1 MRQYRYKAIDSDG
14 NYKTG
19 KITAEKQSDVVAT
32 LAESDLEL
40 ISCSVD
46 SDFKLSFNSGI
57 NEKDLI
63 SIFVHLEQLEKSG
76 VSILDSVNDL
86 KETTESS
93 AIKDLMQEVSESI
106 KNGNLFSQTLARY
119 PSKFK
124 PIYIGL
130 ISMGE
135 KTGNLVD
142 AFANIIN
149 DIKWN
154 LEIKRKTFKA
164 LIGPTFGIIVMF
176 IVLGVMTSFVIPKVT
191 GFLAVQNIE
200 LPATTT
206 SLINFSAFFRN
217 YWYIIIFGVPFLW
230 ISSSIISRSS
240 KNLGIIVDNFKLK
253 IPLFGPIIKKIE
265 SAKFCQF
272 FSMTF
277 KSGLG
282 VIECLS
288 LSSDLINNRAIKNS
302 ISQIQQDV
310 SDGLSLANSISRAN
324 YFPNLVV
331 RMFRV
336 GEESGNMGDS
346 LENIKFF
353 YDREINDSIERITS
367 LIQPIL
373 TMILGGMIAWIAIA
387 VFGPVYSSFSQ
398 IR

>member
-106 KNGNLFSQTLARY
+106 KNGNLVSQTLARY

>member
-1 MRQYRYKAIDSDG
+1 MRQYRYKAIDADG

-19 KITAEKQSDVVAT
+19 KVTAEKPSDVIAI
-32 LAESDLEL
+32 LAESDLEV
-40 ISCSVD
+40 ISYNVEKEFS
-46 SDFKLSFNSGI
+46 LSFYNSI

-63 SIFVHLEQLEKSG
+63 SIFIHLEQLEKSG

-106 KNGNLFSQTLARY
+106 KNGNLFSKTLARY
-119 PSKFK
+119 PDKFK
-124 PIYIGL
+124 AIYVGL

-135 KTGNLVD
+135 KTGNLAE
-142 AFANIIN
+142 AFSNIIK

-164 LIGPTFGIIVMF
+164 LVGPTFGIIVMF

-200 LPATTT
+200 LPGTTT
-206 SLINFSAFFRN
+206 SLITFSAIFRK
-217 YWYIIIFGVPFLW
+217 YWYIIIFGIPFLW
-230 ISSSIISRSS
+230 ISSSLISKSS
-240 KNLGIIVDNFKLK
+240 KKLGIAIDNIKLK
-253 IPLFGPIIKKIE
+253 TPLFGSIIKKIE

-277 KSGLG
+277 RSGLG
-282 VIECLS
+282 VIECLQ
-288 LSSDLINNRAIKNS
+288 LSSDLIKNRAIKNS
-302 ISQIQQDV
+302 INQIQQDV
-310 SDGLSLANSISRAN
+310 SDGLSLTNSINRAN

-336 GEESGNMGDS
+336 GEESGNMGDA
-346 LENIKFF
+346 LDNIKFF
-353 YDREINDSIERITS
+353 YDREINDAIERITA
-367 LIQPIL
+367 LIQPTL
-373 TMILGGMIAWIAIA
+373 TIILGGMIAWIAIA

>member
-149 DIKWN
+149 DIKWS

-200 LPATTT
+200 FPATTT

-240 KNLGIIVDNFKLK
+240 KNLGIIIDNFKLK

-288 LSSDLINNRAIKNS
+288 LSSDLIKNRAIKNS

-310 SDGLSLANSISRAN
+310 SDGLSLAHSISRAN

>member
-1 MRQYRYKAIDSDG
+1 
-14 NYKTG
+14 
-19 KITAEKQSDVVAT
+19 
-32 LAESDLEL
+32 
-40 ISCSVD
+40 
-46 SDFKLSFNSGI
+46 
-57 NEKDLI
+57 
-63 SIFVHLEQLEKSG
+63 
-76 VSILDSVNDL
+76 
-86 KETTESS
+86 
-93 AIKDLMQEVSESI
+93 
-106 KNGNLFSQTLARY
+106 
-119 PSKFK
+119 
-124 PIYIGL
+124 
-130 ISMGE
+130 
-135 KTGNLVD
+135 
-142 AFANIIN
+142 
-149 DIKWN
+149 
-154 LEIKRKTFKA
+154 
-164 LIGPTFGIIVMF
+164 MF

-240 KNLGIIVDNFKLK
+240 KNLGIIIDNFKLK

-288 LSSDLINNRAIKNS
+288 LSSDLIKNRAIKNS

-310 SDGLSLANSISRAN
+310 SDGLSLAHSISRAN

-353 YDREINDSIERITS
+353 YDREINDSIEKNNIINSANINYDSRRNDCMDCNSGIWTS
-367 LIQPIL
+367 LLIFL
-373 TMILGGMIAWIAIA
+373 TN
-387 VFGPVYSSFSQ
+387 
-398 IR
+398 